1 MAGCTCAGLPGPLAF
16 ARLQTRR
23 PLSAGPRVVRKCPHR
38 AAAGFSARELQ
49 RRCAALRDARPFAGH
64 PSRQRHRCP
73 TNPVIAAEPHRPA
86 AYRAKYAHGCCP
98 GVDIIMTIGWIL
110 GLASLLPQPVADQT
124 CLAATVYLEA
134 RSEPVRGQLAVAEVA
149 LRRRDQGSYGNT
161 VCEVVTAPHQFAL
174 ATTPK
179 SFRIDNH
186 DAWNQAWRVAAEAQR
201 IWSLPRAERT
211 VVVPRADHFM
221 RLDASA
227 DWAINP
233 LATIGEHRFYAVD

>member
-1 MAGCTCAGLPGPLAF
+1 
-16 ARLQTRR
+16 
-23 PLSAGPRVVRKCPHR
+23 
-38 AAAGFSARELQ
+38 
-49 RRCAALRDARPFAGH
+49 
-64 PSRQRHRCP
+64 
-73 TNPVIAAEPHRPA
+73 
-86 AYRAKYAHGCCP
+86 
-98 GVDIIMTIGWIL
+98 MTIGWIL
-110 GLASLLPQPVADQT
+110 GLASLLPQPVADHT

-149 LRRRDQGSYGNT
+149 LRRRDQGLYGNT

-179 SFRIDNH
+179 SFRIDNQ
-186 DAWNQAWRVAAEAQR
+186 DAWNKSWRMAGEALR
-201 IWSLPRAERT
+201 TWSLPRAERT

-227 DWAINP
+227 DWARNP